1 MKQLQAKLG
10 TRKKRLLSPKELTE
24 IYLKIFVKN
33 LPCKKRHLLLKPPI
47 KILKIPTNCEI
58 QIQAGCAVGPLE
70 VYTELTKLDTWHRWV
85 WCAFVMRDRYIE
97 P

>member
-33 LPCKKRHLLLKPPI
+33 LPCKKWHLLLKTP
-47 KILKIPTNCEI
+47 
-58 QIQAGCAVGPLE
+58 
-70 VYTELTKLDTWHRWV
+70 H
-85 WCAFVMRDRYIE
+85 
-97 P
+97 